1 MYSGF
6 GWDWYKKAQTWFVRP
21 VKVLGLPAE
30 PGAYCPSRPYSQL
43 FHSFGQGPDW
53 AAVMFGLFQPRR
65 GVADEAQTLALALPA
80 NTSRRSRLPL
90 LFVPDFHTGYWM
102 AAIGIASI

>member
-6 GWDWYKKAQTWFVRP
+6 GWDWYKKAQTWFVGL

-30 PGAYCPSRPYSQL
+30 PGAYCPSRLYSQL

-53 AAVMFGLFQPRR
+53 AAMFGLFQPRR
-65 GVADEAQTLALALPA
+65 RVTDSVQIPVLAPPA
-80 NTSRRSRLPL
+80 NISRRSRLPL
-90 LFVPDFHTGYWM
+90 LFVPDFHIGYWM
-102 AAIGIASI
+102 AEIGIASI